1 MTYIASWLDAHP
13 RAAGVLSIAACMAC
27 VLVVAYVEGM

>member
-13 RAAGVLSIAACMAC
+13 RAAGVLSIVACLAC
-27 VLVVAYVEGM
+27 VLTVAYVEGA

>member
-13 RAAGVLSIAACMAC
+13 RAAGFLSIAACLAC
-27 VLVVAYVEGM
+27 VLTAAYVEGA